1 MKKIKIFTLIAS
13 IGLCAAA
20 LFGCNKDM
28 FDTNYTFDK
37 AIVSIGNF
45 PNPIVL
51 DIKQWRD
58 YDGEQ
63 IQLILS
69 DDSVILVSSFN
80 TILVKGEDSLIFKN
94 VEEKSDFYGIYSE
107 SQRKKAEK

>member
-20 LFGCNKDM
+20 FFGCNKDM
-28 FDTNYTFDK
+28 FDTNYTFNK
-37 AIVSIGNF
+37 AIVSIGNITT
-45 PNPIVL
+45 PIVL
-51 DIKQWRD
+51 DIKQWCD

-80 TILVKGEDSLIFKN
+80 TILVKGEDSLIFDKTN
-94 VEEKSDFYGIYSE
+94 NNYLDYVN